1 LTGRGAN
8 GGPAEVPAGDTA
20 AVPAAVPT
28 AAVALL
34 VGLAAALSI
43 VLSISAP
50 GDAVAHSAH
59 PAHPAHPAA
68 FTLPLAWFPDGPP
81 ARVTGGF
88 DEDTCA
94 ACHFTFDDA
103 PPAGRLEVA
112 GLPDC
117 YRAGDGYDLAVTL
130 EDPDMV
136 VAGFQL
142 AVRVRADATQAGELA
157 AGANDASRVTVQMDR
172 GVAFAQHTLT
182 GSTLT
187 HSGQAR
193 WRVRWTAP
201 SDDRPVVLHAA
212 ALAGDGD
219 LSQEG
224 DRTYSVTHGSGGK
237 ACR

>member
-1 LTGRGAN
+1 MTGGGAE
-8 GGPAEVPAGDTA
+8 GGPA
-20 AVPAAVPT
+20 AVPARVP
-28 AAVALL
+28 AGAVAGVPVGAMAGMLAA
-34 VGLAAALSI
+34 GLAAALAI
-43 VLSISAP
+43 VLSMSTP

-59 PAHPAHPAA
+59 TAPPAP
-68 FTLPLAWFPDGPP
+68 FTLPLASFPDGPP

-88 DEDTCA
+88 GEDTCA

-117 YRAGDGYDLAVTL
+117 YRGGDGYDLVVTL
-130 EDPDMV
+130 EDSDMA

-142 AVRVRADATQAGELA
+142 AVRVRADATQAGELT
-157 AGANDASRVTVQMDR
+157 AGANDGQRVTVQVDR
-172 GVAFAQHTLT
+172 GVAFAQHTLN
-182 GSTLT
+182 GSTPT
-187 HSGQAR
+187 APGEAR

-201 SDDRPVVLHAA
+201 SEGRPVVLHAT

-219 LSQEG
+219 HSQEG
-224 DRTYSVTHGSGGK
+224 DRTYSAKHASGGK